1 MKRTE
6 KGKENERYDES
17 NTFFWNTRQRKAK
30 NKNKKRDH
38 LHKCFVYSVANRDF
52 DSLSITVLNE
62 SGHRSWTH
70 SRRTHTPA
78 CKQNQEETN
87 GIFTPSPKMKISVPH
102 FFTRAMPLTYCISFK
117 TRKQH
122 HASCCHTIDHHHH
135 HCHQF
140 HFLSFQ
146 KFSTIIFHL
155 KKAIINSL

>member
-102 FFTRAMPLTYCISFK
+102 FFYSSLSQNSK
-117 TRKQH
+117 TWRSRWYWCRKSRIPVS
-122 HASCCHTIDHHHH
+122 AGNFNGIET
-135 HCHQF
+135 
-140 HFLSFQ
+140 
-146 KFSTIIFHL
+146 
-155 KKAIINSL
+155 

>member
-6 KGKENERYDES
+6 KGKENARYDES

-102 FFTRAMPLTYCISFK
+102 FFTRAMPTVLYLIQNSK
-117 TRKQH
+117 TTSRRAVTQQ
-122 HASCCHTIDHHHH
+122 SIIDHH

-146 KFSTIIFHL
+146 KFSTIIFHQ
-155 KKAIINSL
+155 KKSIINSL

>member
-6 KGKENERYDES
+6 KRKENERYDES
-17 NTFFWNTRQRKAK
+17 NTFFWNIRQRKAK

-38 LHKCFVYSVANRDF
+38 LHKKCFVYSVANRDF

-102 FFTRAMPLTYCISFK
+102 FFTRAMPIVSHSKLENNITRRAVTQSIIIIIIVINFIFYHSKSF
-117 TRKQH
+117 R
-122 HASCCHTIDHHHH
+122 
-135 HCHQF
+135 
-140 HFLSFQ
+140 L
-146 KFSTIIFHL
+146 
-155 KKAIINSL
+155 